1 MQPTTNQQRF
11 LRATAILTAVY
22 LCAVFF
28 ALPLVFS
35 NFYFNITET
44 KQTFFMVASGAFVL
58 LLLFA
63 RIAFLPDYGVGARR
77 VPPHPA
83 ALALCGLFVVSVVGA
98 LLSRYPDDVF
108 WGQNNRYQGLLTLFA
123 YALVVLVL
131 SRRKVDLRW
140 PERALAL
147 GAALV
152 GLLGLLNHF
161 GADPLG
167 FTENLRKSDQ
177 GRFLS
182 TIGNADF
189 YGSYL
194 VMAFPATLGVFLHA
208 KTLRGGVLSGLALV
222 CVSFGALVAGSDS
235 AALGLL
241 AGAVVFPLALF
252 TDARAMRR
260 LPLGWGIFFLCAFV
274 FGLLSR
280 RLPSATYLSYF
291 TTLVSRPAVA
301 LPLAAVML
309 LLWRLPSRRPE
320 RLPNRKRAYG
330 ISLAAALALGL
341 LALVLLN
348 TALKN
353 LPLGGLDRYLRFSES
368 WGTDRGKI
376 WVFVSRFYASL
387 PTAQK
392 LFGAGSGALFHADA
406 LRPLFSDASLD
417 TAHNEYLQYLV
428 TNGALGLLC
437 YLAALGFAL
446 RSGFSRCAAQPASRG
461 LTVAVAAYAA
471 QALVNIAQP
480 ASTPL
485 FFVLLGVL
493 VSRVEPPARPPD
505 ETTLP

>member
-1 MQPTTNQQRF
+1 MIKFIKETQLTRPPGAARAKARNLPYAADDQPAALSPRNGDLDRRIPLRGVFRPAARIQQLLLQHHRNQADVFHSRQRGVC
-11 LRATAILTAVY
+11 AAAA
-22 LCAVFF
+22 LCAHR
-28 ALPLVFS
+28 
-35 NFYFNITET
+35 
-44 KQTFFMVASGAFVL
+44 
-58 LLLFA
+58 LFA
-63 RIAFLPDYGVGARR
+63 GLWSRRRR

-83 ALALCGLFVVSVVGA
+83 ALALCGLFVVSVGGA

-235 AALGLL
+235 AALGLF
-241 AGAVVFPLALF
+241 AGAVVFPLVLF
-252 TDARAMRR
+252 TDTRAMRR

-309 LLWRLPSRRPE
+309 LLWRLPAAAGAA
-320 RLPNRKRAYG
+320 PNRKRAYG
-330 ISLAAALALGL
+330 ISLPPRWLWAC
-341 LALVLLN
+341 
-348 TALKN
+348 
-353 LPLGGLDRYLRFSES
+353 
-368 WGTDRGKI
+368 
-376 WVFVSRFYASL
+376 SRWFCSI
-387 PTAQK
+387 
-392 LFGAGSGALFHADA
+392 
-406 LRPLFSDASLD
+406 R
-417 TAHNEYLQYLV
+417 
-428 TNGALGLLC
+428 
-437 YLAALGFAL
+437 
-446 RSGFSRCAAQPASRG
+446 R
-461 LTVAVAAYAA
+461 
-471 QALVNIAQP
+471 
-480 ASTPL
+480 
-485 FFVLLGVL
+485 
-493 VSRVEPPARPPD
+493 
-505 ETTLP
+505 